1 MMVKSILILQMITLI
16 SCTSTSGE
24 KAIPVILHNIESIE
38 KLPQKTYNNLD
49 SVRYLSAFEYIM
61 NSIELNDFYNRYRVT
76 EDEKIFCIKKEVW
89 KIRAEDS
96 DRIMEYQYNLDLP
109 ERPWSQE
116 SIYPDKERYIKLKDS
131 LRTINLKPGKY
142 IDTLDFSYILK
153 DDSDCNFIVEFTNI
167 EENRLQV
174 NIRFGIIW
182 ENLDSKERNFN
193 STGLEFT
200 FFFKPESSTVE
211 KAFGVNWIT

>member
-1 MMVKSILILQMITLI
+1 MVKSILILLMISLI

-24 KAIPVILHNIESIE
+24 KAIPLILHNIESIE
-38 KLPQKTYNNLD
+38 KLPEKFYDNLD

-61 NSIELNDFYNRYRVT
+61 NSTELDDFYNRYHVT
-76 EDEKIFCIKKEVW
+76 KHEKTFCIKKEVS

-96 DRIMEYQYNLDLP
+96 DRILEYQYNLDLP
-109 ERPWSQE
+109 ERPWSEE
-116 SIYPDKERYIKLKDS
+116 SIYPDKERYLKLKDS
-131 LRTINLKPGKY
+131 LRTINLEPREY
-142 IDTLDFSYILK
+142 IDTIDFSYILE
-153 DDSDCNFIVEFTNI
+153 DDYDCNFIVEFTNI

-193 STGLEFT
+193 STGLKFT

-211 KAFGVNWIT
+211 KAFGANWIT